1 MLILLQNLLQ
11 NAFACLEEALRLDS
25 SILPQYR
32 LRQRQ
37 RMEDFLMS
45 LNLTLRS
52 SFKCNNEDVVE
63 NWHQTFYSLLVLN
76 IVISISSRRLCSSKQ
91 SMKYFYSLI
100 VALFVWTAASV
111 ESLRGLIPGASGS
124 SNELSELSSLL
135 ERSYGHP
142 VVSQEDVLLAIFD
155 TISDDDSNNCQPE
168 GSKEVSIHPGL
179 T

>member
-1 MLILLQNLLQ
+1 
-11 NAFACLEEALRLDS
+11 
-25 SILPQYR
+25 
-32 LRQRQ
+32 
-37 RMEDFLMS
+37 
-45 LNLTLRS
+45 
-52 SFKCNNEDVVE
+52 
-63 NWHQTFYSLLVLN
+63 
-76 IVISISSRRLCSSKQ
+76 
-91 SMKYFYSLI
+91 
-100 VALFVWTAASV
+100 
-111 ESLRGLIPGASGS
+111 LRGLIPGASGS